1 MISKYKV
8 LVQGKN
14 LSYFLSLV
22 ISKHIVLYDLD
33 QSHDRVIFVVDEKG
47 YQKLLDIKT
56 SCSIT
61 VLNRYGIAKVI
72 YLVKKY
78 FVFLLGLLFFFLVLF
93 LLQNIIFD
101 VKVIHSSKEIQNLLY
116 QDLEEFGIKK
126 FHFKVSYEEKEEIVS
141 KILEKETD
149 KVEWL
154 EIEEVG
160 VSYVIRVEERKKN
173 KEKTTCNFQ
182 NIVAK
187 KRC

>member
-22 ISKHIVLYDLD
+22 ISKHIVLYDLN

-61 VLNRYGIAKVI
+61 VLNCYGIAKII

-78 FVFLLGLLFFFLVLF
+78 FVFLLGLLFFFLILF
-93 LLQNIIFD
+93 LLQNISGFR
-101 VKVIHSSKEIQNLLY
+101 
-116 QDLEEFGIKK
+116 
-126 FHFKVSYEEKEEIVS
+126 
-141 KILEKETD
+141 
-149 KVEWL
+149 
-154 EIEEVG
+154 
-160 VSYVIRVEERKKN
+160 RVWY
-173 KEKTTCNFQ
+173 
-182 NIVAK
+182 
-187 KRC
+187 